1 MVRYQTPE
9 ITWHGGEGGKNAP
22 VLSLDYH
29 PTDRHVLVSG
39 GADAEARVWLVDGE
53 STDKP
58 RFLFALTDN
67 EAPINCVRWSPDGN
81 SLASGA
87 DGGTLMVWN
96 LRCVFFINLPPSFSY
111 QEPFPAFLLRLQSET
126 LQTHRARLFATHFEH
141 LRMCRL
147 ALHVGSFIACGPPT
161 SQ

>member
-111 QEPFPAFLLRLQSET
+111 QEPFPAFLSI
-126 LQTHRARLFATHFEH
+126 APF
-141 LRMCRL
+141 
-147 ALHVGSFIACGPPT
+147 ACGRA
-161 SQ
+161 SALV